1 MLQLGAHDGPTWPSE
16 ASGGSGGGNDNTHSY
31 DHERTRDQK
40 KGKMIS
46 KNILKTFC
54 IVLNL
59 HYHVPFENTGI
70 LSLHFDNYSI
80 SGQVLSIFLQ
90 FPLMYINYFIC
101 IL

>member
-1 MLQLGAHDGPTWPSE
+1 MKIESKLK
-16 ASGGSGGGNDNTHSY
+16 
-31 DHERTRDQK
+31 K

-54 IVLNL
+54 IVVNL

-80 SGQVLSIFLQ
+80 SGQVLSISIQ